1 MYYTLMPAKL
11 ARVGQPVPEPDN
23 GALSAW
29 THPRSI
35 AIGDTVA
42 EAWDARDE
50 IGYLLNGR
58 IALVQVSPLGE
69 VESAYIDGGSEMLA
83 SEGWTVEAVLNLDEL
98 LGPQANAIRQVV
110 ATEMS
115 LDDES
120 EYDDVLHRIQQYPEM
135 DEQNADMAS
144 PDELVNRA
152 VVALNAADIDGDW
165 WEAQVGCV
173 GGYELL
179 ALAALD
185 LVDANSGWTAHCFN
199 QLMKP
204 WTWVKGWPQDEP
216 ARV

>member
-1 MYYTLMPAKL
+1 MYYTLMPARL

-23 GALSAW
+23 GGLSAW

-42 EAWDARDE
+42 EVWDEPDE
-50 IGYLLNGR
+50 IGYLLTGR
-58 IALVQVSPLGE
+58 IALVQVSPVDE

-83 SEGWTVEAVLNLDEL
+83 STGWTVEQILNLDEL

-120 EYDDVLHRIQQYPEM
+120 NYDDELTRLQQYPEM

-144 PDELVNRA
+144 PDEFVMRA
-152 VVALNAADIDGDW
+152 RTALNDADRDGDW
-165 WEAQVGCV
+165 WDAQVGCV
-173 GGYELL
+173 GGYELV
-179 ALAALD
+179 ALAARD
-185 LVDANSGWTAHCFN
+185 LVDDTTSWTAHAFQ

-204 WTWVKGWPQDEP
+204 WARVKDWPQDEP